1 MNTSFEFD
9 QSDAKKLLAE
19 IASALAHD
27 VRTPVRHT
35 GQFLE
40 LMELE
45 GGTGG
50 QDSHL
55 GIVKDSVGIVSD
67 MLDNVINFIRLGR
80 GLSPSEDVDFEQ
92 LARTAFD
99 RARLALEAETI
110 SFDFEGEKY
119 GVGHDV
125 RLMELFLHLFENSII
140 HGGASQI
147 AVQSARVGDHV
158 ELYISDN
165 GPGIPA
171 DFGDTAFTL
180 FIKTKTDDP
189 NQGQGVGLSMARR
202 IAELHGGTLTIDTS
216 RKAALPGLS
225 ILLSLPLDPQIPFE
239 ADATEEEEVY

>member
-110 SFDFEGEKY
+110 SFDFEGEK
-119 GVGHDV
+119 GQAV
-125 RLMELFLHLFENSII
+125 LALH
-140 HGGASQI
+140 
-147 AVQSARVGDHV
+147 R
-158 ELYISDN
+158 
-165 GPGIPA
+165 
-171 DFGDTAFTL
+171 
-180 FIKTKTDDP
+180 
-189 NQGQGVGLSMARR
+189 
-202 IAELHGGTLTIDTS
+202 
-216 RKAALPGLS
+216 
-225 ILLSLPLDPQIPFE
+225 PLIGNR
-239 ADATEEEEVY
+239 